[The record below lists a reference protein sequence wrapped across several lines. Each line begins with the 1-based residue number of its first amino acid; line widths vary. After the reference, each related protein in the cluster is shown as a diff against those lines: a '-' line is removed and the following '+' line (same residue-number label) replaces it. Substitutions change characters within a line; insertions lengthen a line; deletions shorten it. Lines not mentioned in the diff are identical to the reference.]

1 MYLIKKTNKRQFE
14 MLKKYINEHNDY
26 NEFLHS
32 ETGEFAILFAY
43 DLLKFRF
50 LDLSNFISEN
60 SDLTV
65 NKSKSII
72 KAHSYKLNRDVQIF
86 TSSTFNEKGYIDLYS
101 TDNTKVKFSEE
112 SFTFNLYITTRFR
125 TVPMKF
131 YIVPMNCLMLDENTE
146 CFDHLFSFKLN
157 NNLNDIHVTEFI
169 TYVSSQPQFDVYDIE
184 GNLLFTLNSD

>member
-1 MYLIKKTNKRQFE
+1 

-26 NEFLHS
+26 NEFIHS
-32 ETGEFAILFAY
+32 ETGEFAILFAR
-43 DLLKFRF
+43 DLLSLRF
-50 LDLSNFISEN
+50 LELNNFISEN
-60 SDLTV
+60 FDLTI
-65 NKSKSII
+65 NKSESII
-72 KAHSYKLNRDVQIF
+72 EAHSYKLNRDVQIF
-86 TSSTFNEKGYIDLYS
+86 TSSTFHENGYIDLYS

-112 SFTFNLYITTRFR
+112 GFTFNLYNTTQ
-125 TVPMKF
+125 F

-169 TYVSSQPQFDVYDIE
+169 TNVSSQPQFDVYDIE